1 LHASPCPCGGGPQT
15 RAHLLFKCRLPQVV
29 SHRDGQLIE
38 AVAQLTGALARCEPV
53 EGSHAVAS
61 ATYSALLDGEMP
73 RAAMVEDAVALLLGV
88 VGDPTVEMPFPAA
101 LKLVGPVLVTVASM
115 LRAAI
120 AASAL
125 AVSAAAQES
134 RRRCALRGAMQYLAA
149 RLLLRG
155 IPPEANRCA
164 PWRVPSARASQV
176 YEVRHA
182 LDYAAT
188 REAGVR
194 GVARVL
200 QRTADAAAAR
210 AGEAEGAALAARVSH
225 DALGSVVLGPESRVL
240 PFAVG
245 LADDEAQQARCRAS
259 EAAGVVAWWHMWAT
273 AALAAMVRARA
284 ARARVD
290 RAKAAVAPLTA
301 EAKERA
307 ETIKRARAGVAQA
320 QRLLLGVQ
328 RRVRRRL
335 FSSLPPPVPGPG
347 APLASSTARV
357 VRLATRLPT
366 LPVGPSLRRVV
377 EASAVGVRRVVAAVV
392 AVLPVAVCGEGGPS
406 APGGAGILRGA
417 GQVLSPR

>member
-1 LHASPCPCGGGPQT
+1 
-15 RAHLLFKCRLPQVV
+15 
-29 SHRDGQLIE
+29 
-38 AVAQLTGALARCEPV
+38 
-53 EGSHAVAS
+53 
-61 ATYSALLDGEMP
+61 
-73 RAAMVEDAVALLLGV
+73 
-88 VGDPTVEMPFPAA
+88 
-101 LKLVGPVLVTVASM
+101 
-115 LRAAI
+115 
-120 AASAL
+120 
-125 AVSAAAQES
+125 
-134 RRRCALRGAMQYLAA
+134 
-149 RLLLRG
+149 
-155 IPPEANRCA
+155 
-164 PWRVPSARASQV
+164 
-176 YEVRHA
+176 
-182 LDYAAT
+182 
-188 REAGVR
+188 
-194 GVARVL
+194 
-200 QRTADAAAAR
+200 
-210 AGEAEGAALAARVSH
+210 
-225 DALGSVVLGPESRVL
+225 
-240 PFAVG
+240 
-245 LADDEAQQARCRAS
+245 
-259 EAAGVVAWWHMWAT
+259 VVAWWHMWAT

-284 ARARVD
+284 ARARGD

-307 ETIKRARAGVAQA
+307 ETVKRARAGVAQA